1 MANKRI
7 RDLSERTTFSSGDYL
22 ATDNSSG
29 TRKVD
34 ASKILTPISTA
45 QSTADL
51 VTSRVSNSGDAFSSS
66 KGYDVGDLVVA
77 PTDNL
82 IYRCKTAYSTG
93 ASWNSRKANFEQ
105 ISVVKAVDTLNA
117 ALLNYCKFKHLYSG
131 TSNIYS
137 KTIDLSEYDAV
148 MLGVGY
154 GGRVYA
160 TSIINKGA
168 TGSIVIYMGWD
179 ASNRFV
185 GGADF
190 TISDNGIAV
199 GSARYSLIN
208 ASGSS
213 NFTETTN
220 TKIAIY
226 EIYGI
231 KY

>member
-51 VTSRVSNSGDAFSSS
+51 VTSRVSNSGDAFSST

-117 ALLNYCKFKHLYSG
+117 ALSNKQNKTWETIKNGSVPSTGG
-131 TSNIYS
+131 TVTGI
-137 KTIDLSEYDAV
+137 TIDSSKYSEVLLAINVVSY
-148 MLGVGY
+148 Y
-154 GGRVYA
+154 GNQA
-160 TSIINKGA
+160 
-168 TGSIVIYMGWD
+168 
-179 ASNRFV
+179 
-185 GGADF
+185 
-190 TISDNGIAV
+190 ISPIDNAISCYV
-199 GSARYSLIN
+199 GSPGTAAYIAAKLTYNGNNDYTLAIPGGIRGNSAATDGNYIVMAR
-208 ASGSS
+208 
-213 NFTETTN
+213 
-220 TKIAIY
+220 
-226 EIYGI
+226 
-231 KY
+231 

>member
-117 ALLNYCKFKHLYSG
+117 ALNELAERDDHAK
-131 TSNIYS
+131 
-137 KTIDLSEYDAV
+137 
-148 MLGVGY
+148 
-154 GGRVYA
+154 VYA
-160 TSIINKGA
+160 ESAANKTYAQQLATVGDAFNSITDAAKLM
-168 TGSIVIYMGWD
+168 TKIYD
-179 ASNRFV
+179 
-185 GGADF
+185 
-190 TISDNGIAV
+190 
-199 GSARYSLIN
+199 
-208 ASGSS
+208 
-213 NFTETTN
+213 TN
-220 TKIAIY
+220 TKRVYNVTSTNGVFTFTLASTGGNLLIVDTLSTIDNTRKQY
-226 EIYGI
+226 NTGSSSDISSTTNSG
-231 KY
+231 KLQLLLC

>member
-51 VTSRVSNSGDAFSSS
+51 VTSRVSNSGDAFSST
-66 KGYDVGDLVVA
+66 KGYDVGALVVA

-105 ISVVKAVDTLNA
+105 ISMVKAVDTLNA
-117 ALLNYCKFKHLYSG
+117 AL
-131 TSNIYS
+131 SNIAIALNGY
-137 KTIDLSEYDAV
+137 KIKPFQIQNLAFTNGFATFN
-148 MLGVGY
+148 MGVGSVSEFY
-154 GGRVYA
+154 MVVNNHGTTTKVVYQ
-160 TSIINKGA
+160 SISNGTITLK
-168 TGSIVIYMGWD
+168 
-179 ASNRFV
+179 ASKY
-185 GGADF
+185 
-190 TISDNGIAV
+190 SDQ
-199 GSARYSLIN
+199 SLP
-208 ASGSS
+208 SY
-213 NFTETTN
+213 TETLIDA
-220 TKIAIY
+220 IAIY
-226 EIYGI
+226 
-231 KY
+231 K